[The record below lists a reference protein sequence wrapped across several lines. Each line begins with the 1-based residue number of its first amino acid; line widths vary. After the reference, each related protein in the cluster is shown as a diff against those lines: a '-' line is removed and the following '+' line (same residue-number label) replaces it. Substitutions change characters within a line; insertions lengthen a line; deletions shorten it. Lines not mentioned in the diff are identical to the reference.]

1 MWNVLGQAAT
11 VAQLVGADVGG
22 LITMIIQAA
31 ITAQQNKK
39 ECEQLARRVFTVG
52 ELLQHLDP
60 EVLRRPEIRRPLAG
74 LEDTLRE
81 AHELVMACQDKSAV
95 YRLVLAGRQA
105 ERFRDVQSRI
115 DSYLL
120 LFPVISHID
129 ITRRLDR
136 IYNILLP
143 NDMAAGPSASALSSM
158 PQIAVQ
164 SSQDALKIDWKE
176 SHKVQVFTFKELAKA
191 TNNFASNKNIGEGAS
206 GQVYMGLL
214 PDGREVAIKC
224 FKRFISGEIDEFE
237 AEVTIL
243 RSVSHK
249 HIVRLFGFR
258 SRQIEEFTAEV
269 TILDSVSHKNIVRLF
284 GYCVPEEKRQLL
296 PKFWKKNEKQG
307 NLLVYEFS
315 ENRSLD
321 IHLHGQTSPSLVTA
335 SWKMRIEILLGV
347 SRAIEYL
354 QSYAERPVIHRDVKS
369 SNILLDASWAP
380 RLTDFG
386 LALTWEG
393 PDHRETRIVGT
404 FGYMAPEYAFSGT
417 VNLTT
422 DVYSFGVVMLEILTG
437 KETRFS
443 SFEGKWV
450 LKNIETCEEKEKRE
464 VREEIEDSEEEEQKR
479 ETCEE
484 EEKREVQEEI
494 EDSEE
499 EEQKRETCEEEGKRE
514 VPEEKREECDDEE
527 QKRNEWKEKE
537 ETDDASA
544 LDMTQEP
551 DEETEERARQQNF
564 ARYSLGFAVPLIE
577 AGELWT
583 VLDRRPAAEPTPRQ
597 LEAAELVAQAAVRCV
612 SLDWEAR
619 PSISEVVATLETAL
633 ELARCDG

>member
-11 VAQLVGADVGG
+11 VAQLVEADVGG

-60 EVLRRPEIRRPLAG
+60 EVLQHPEIRRPLVG
-74 LEDTLRE
+74 LDDVLRE

-143 NDMAAGPSASALSSM
+143 NDSRRPSASAFST

-164 SSQDALKIDWKE
+164 DSQDSPKMDWKE
-176 SHKVQVFTFKELAKA
+176 PHEVQVFTFKELEEA
-191 TNNFASNKNIGEGAS
+191 TNNFAPDKMIGEVGF
-206 GQVYMGLL
+206 GRVYMGWL
-214 PDGREVAIKC
+214 PDGREVAIKRINMDN
-224 FKRFISGEIDEFE
+224 RFISRALE
-237 AEVTIL
+237 EVTIL
-243 RSVSHK
+243 HSVSHK
-249 HIVRLFGFR
+249 HIVRLFG
-258 SRQIEEFTAEV
+258 
-269 TILDSVSHKNIVRLF
+269 
-284 GYCVPEEKRQLL
+284 YCVPQEKRQLRL

-307 NLLVYEFS
+307 HMLVYEFI
-315 ENRSLD
+315 ENRSLH
-321 IHLHGQTSPSLVTA
+321 IHLHGQTSASPVRA

-354 QSYAERPVIHRDVKS
+354 QSYAERPVIHRDIKS
-369 SNILLDASWAP
+369 SNILLGESWAP
-380 RLTDFG
+380 RLADFG

-393 PDHRETRIVGT
+393 PDHETNYVVGT
-404 FGYMAPEYAFSGT
+404 IGHMALEYCYEGI
-417 VNLTT
+417 VNPTM
-422 DVYSFGVVMLEILTG
+422 DVYSFGVVMLEVLTG
-437 KETRFS
+437 QRS
-443 SFEGKWV
+443 YSY
-450 LKNIETCEEKEKRE
+450 EK
-464 VREEIEDSEEEEQKR
+464 
-479 ETCEE
+479 
-484 EEKREVQEEI
+484 
-494 EDSEE
+494 
-499 EEQKRETCEEEGKRE
+499 
-514 VPEEKREECDDEE
+514 
-527 QKRNEWKEKE
+527 
-537 ETDDASA
+537 
-544 LDMTQEP
+544 
-551 DEETEERARQQNF
+551 TEAPR
-564 ARYSLGFAVPLIE
+564 SLIGFAVPLIE
-577 AGELWT
+577 AGKLQK
-583 VLDRRPAAEPTPRQ
+583 VLDRRPAAEPTPRK

-619 PSISEVVATLETAL
+619 PPVSEVVATLETAL